1 MGYPVYVQLV
11 SLGNMPNAT
20 TLQVNHGVSN
30 IRDIVACGGVA
41 VSESSS
47 THGIPFPL
55 YYGYSSVGRVDL
67 YCNAAQVFI
76 TTTADWSGRK
86 AYVWLKYTKTTD

>member
-1 MGYPVYVQLV
+1 
-11 SLGNMPNAT
+11 MPNAT
-20 TLQVNHGVSN
+20 SVGISHGISN
-30 IRDIVACGGVA
+30 IMDIVACGGVA

-55 YYGYSSVGRVDL
+55 YYGSSGVGRVDL